1 MRDGKGLEGRRM
13 SDEQAQYSM
22 KVKRAAQI
30 LLFQRHRQPGVKGW
44 ELRKALGKDYMKV
57 IGLLEGEMEKIGLR
71 VKILYEVEVEPKKAT
86 EEQLE
91 KARFYVTL
99 TNPMSA
105 TDMIMTGWRVDEV
118 AVLAVSIAYIMSKQ
132 GKAPR
137 KEIEKILK
145 EKFPSWQTELSLDR
159 CLRRGYLV
167 EGEDGTTYIGWRTR
181 AEIDQRTLQSLI
193 LHKETRL
200 PE

>member
-1 MRDGKGLEGRRM
+1 
-13 SDEQAQYSM
+13 M
-22 KVKRAAQI
+22 KAKRAAQI

-71 VKILYEVEVEPKKAT
+71 VKVLYEGEVEPKKAT

-91 KARFYVTL
+91 KARFYITL
-99 TNPMSA
+99 ANPMSA

-167 EGEDGTTYIGWRTR
+167 ESEDGTAYIGWRTR